1 MIGLKFDSL
10 SGGPIQSYFD
20 VAFGLNP
27 DLYTKNKQTKKK
39 QLSRLEQGIMIANF
53 QKQKK
58 ETNTNLISQTNLGKT
73 RQHQTSKSSYNLL
86 V

>member
-27 DLYTKNKQTKKK
+27 DLYTKNKQTKK
-39 QLSRLEQGIMIANF
+39 
-53 QKQKK
+53 
-58 ETNTNLISQTNLGKT
+58 
-73 RQHQTSKSSYNLL
+73 SYLDWNKAS
-86 V
+86 